1 MSWVIYP
8 IAVAFIWAII
18 DIIDKH
24 VIDGELKDPLV
35 CTTISG
41 FVLFL
46 LFSIIAVVKGAVF
59 TVPNLARVIL
69 ILAGA
74 IYAIAVI
81 FYYSAFQK
89 ERVSILVPLFPLRA
103 LFVTLISFLVLGEKL
118 TFLQYLGIVVLVIG
132 AILIAYK
139 KGVKYKLT
147 FPVLLILVS
156 VFFRSIRDIFVKF
169 SSGLGV
175 YDVFNLLFWVFYGY
189 FIVAGVIF
197 IFHHPFIMSKYKKGA
212 EHIVLNNFLAFA
224 NLSIYFYAISK
235 HSVSLIVALASIS
248 PLIVFFLVFTI
259 TKLRPSIICEKFNR
273 EELMLYLSAT
283 VLVVV
288 GAILILI

>member
-1 MSWVIYP
+1 MSWIIYP

-46 LFSIIAVVKGAVF
+46 LFSIIAIVKGTVF
-59 TVPNLARVIL
+59 NVPNLARVL
-69 ILAGA
+69 LVLAGA

-89 ERVSILVPLFPLRA
+89 EKVSILVPLFPLRA
-103 LFVTLISFLVLGEKL
+103 LFVVLFSFLVLGEKL
-118 TFLQYLGIVVLVIG
+118 LPLQYLGIIVLVIG
-132 AILIAYK
+132 AILITYK
-139 KGVKYKLT
+139 KGVKYRLT

-156 VFFRSIRDIFVKF
+156 VCFRSMRDIFVKF

-175 YDVFNLLFWVFYGY
+175 SDVFNLLFWIFYGY
-189 FIVAGVIF
+189 FIVAGILF
-197 IFHHPFIMSKYKKGA
+197 IFHHPHILKKYKKGA
-212 EHIVLNNFLAFA
+212 EHIVLNNLLAFA

-235 HSVSLIVALASIS
+235 YSVSLIVALASIS
-248 PLIVFFLVFTI
+248 PLIVFFLVLSI
-259 TKLRPSIICEKFNR
+259 TKLKPSIICEKFDR
-273 EELMLYLSAT
+273 EDLILNLSAT
-283 VLVVV
+283 ILVVV